1 MSNEFSKY
9 LSTKQVASISNI
21 DLDVVRR
28 HIRLGRL
35 KTEQFSSRGAHM
47 IHRDEFTTWL
57 KNVVLLSEEEMNNI
71 STTS

>member
-1 MSNEFSKY
+1 MSNEFSNY
-9 LSTKQVASISNI
+9 LSTKDVSRISKV

-47 IHRDEFTTWL
+47 IHRDELSTWL
-57 KNVVLLSEEEMNNI
+57 KNVVMLSDEELNNI
-71 STTS
+71 LTTS

>member
-9 LSTKQVASISNI
+9 LSTKDVSRISKV

-47 IHRDEFTTWL
+47 IHRDEFSTWL
-57 KNVVLLSEEEMNNI
+57 KNVVMLSEKEADNI
-71 STTS
+71 STTL

>member
-9 LSTKQVASISNI
+9 LSTKDVSRISKV

-47 IHRDEFTTWL
+47 IHRDEFSTWL
-57 KNVVLLSEEEMNNI
+57 KNVVMLSEEEINNI
-71 STTS
+71 YATI